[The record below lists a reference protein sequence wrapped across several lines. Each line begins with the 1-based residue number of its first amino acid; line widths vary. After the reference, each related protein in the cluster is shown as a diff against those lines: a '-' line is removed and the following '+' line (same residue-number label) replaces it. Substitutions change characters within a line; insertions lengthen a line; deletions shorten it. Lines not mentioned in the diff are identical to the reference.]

1 MNSRI
6 FDHIRQRG
14 GSMVQ
19 NDVYY
24 RKWRPQ
30 SLNDLV
36 GQDHIV
42 ATLKASLEQE
52 RIAHAYLFVGPR
64 GTGKT
69 STARILAKAINCENN
84 DGKGEPCNR
93 CNICREI
100 GEGSFIDLHEI
111 DAASH
116 RGVDD
121 MRDLISKLPT
131 MPNVARKKVYVIDE
145 VHGLTNYAEEAL
157 LKTLEE
163 PPQHVIFVLAT
174 TEEGSV
180 RSTIASRCQKLH
192 FRKIAQE
199 DAVSRLAFI
208 ASQENLEVSD
218 DILGVLVRAAEGS
231 LRDASNFLENLV
243 LSAGDNPSMEAA
255 ENLFGTYWSARA
267 YSLLNL
273 SADSNSL
280 PEVLHKI
287 GELYAEG
294 VDMRQLQRELIVE
307 ARSLLLIKAG
317 VGNTLG
323 LTAEDLE
330 LRNRLSRKFDL
341 QYISEL
347 LGKMVDVE
355 LKSGESPLKIELIF
369 VEMSIGNVPS
379 DVQNF
384 EPEKLEPYVE
394 DAALVDQKKGT
405 NTYIKETDLVTN
417 QISNKSEAVAPNR
430 EETAV
435 NLMKDSQLASE
446 PGIPQEKIDDQRVV
460 IDSAD
465 LSIEDLQS
473 RWKAIVDQFKGIGAG
488 GNIDAFLRSVSV
500 PIAIND
506 QNIVI
511 GFYHDFHKQKIEDPR
526 YKPLVEKKL
535 SEILG
540 KHYSLE
546 CEKIDRKKSVGH
558 LVKAAIDM
566 GAEAVD
572 EQSMRAILEG
582 EDGNSE

>member
-1 MNSRI
+1 
-6 FDHIRQRG
+6 
-14 GSMVQ
+14 MVQ
-19 NDVYY
+19 NDVFY

-84 DGKGEPCNR
+84 GGKGEPCNR
-93 CNICREI
+93 CNICIEI

-192 FRKIAQE
+192 FRKIGQD
-199 DAVSRLAFI
+199 DAVSRLSFI
-208 ASQENLEVSD
+208 ASQENLKVND

-243 LSAGDNPSMEAA
+243 LNAGDNPSMEAA

-273 SADSNSL
+273 SADRNSL

-287 GELYAEG
+287 GELYSQG
-294 VDMRQLQRELIVE
+294 VDMRQLQKELIVE

-317 VGNTLG
+317 VGTTLG

-330 LRNRLSRKFDL
+330 LRNRLSQKFDL

-347 LGKMVDVE
+347 LGKMVEVE

-369 VEMSIGNVPS
+369 VEMSIGNGPANT
-379 DVQNF
+379 QNL
-384 EPEKLEPYVE
+384 EPENLESYAKDSPL
-394 DAALVDQKKGT
+394 DDQKKDK
-405 NTYIKETDLVTN
+405 NTDATEESVIQN
-417 QISNKSEAVAPNR
+417 QISNKSEAIVPSKEEVAS
-430 EETAV
+430 
-435 NLMKDSQLASE
+435 NLTQESQRGGGSD
-446 PGIPQEKIDDQRVV
+446 IPQEEMDDQRVV
-460 IDSAD
+460 IDSTD
-465 LSIEDLQS
+465 LSIDDLQS

-506 QNIVI
+506 QSIVI

-546 CEKIDRKKSVGH
+546 CEKIDREKSVGH

-572 EQSMRAILEG
+572 EQSMKAILEG
-582 EDGNSE
+582 EDGKSE

>member
-1 MNSRI
+1 
-6 FDHIRQRG
+6 
-14 GSMVQ
+14 MVQ
-19 NDVYY
+19 NDVFY

-84 DGKGEPCNR
+84 GGKGEPCNR
-93 CNICREI
+93 CNICIEI

-192 FRKIAQE
+192 FRKIGQD
-199 DAVSRLAFI
+199 DAVSRLSFI
-208 ASQENLEVSD
+208 ASQENLKVND

-243 LSAGDNPSMEAA
+243 LNAGDNPSMEAA

-273 SADSNSL
+273 SADRNSL
-280 PEVLHKI
+280 QEVLHKI
-287 GELYAEG
+287 GELYAQG
-294 VDMRQLQRELIVE
+294 VDMRQLQKELIVE

-317 VGNTLG
+317 VGTTLG

-330 LRNRLSRKFDL
+330 LRNRLSQKFDL

-347 LGKMVDVE
+347 LGKMVEVE

-369 VEMSIGNVPS
+369 VEMSIGNGPANR
-379 DVQNF
+379 QNL
-384 EPEKLEPYVE
+384 EPENLESYAE
-394 DAALVDQKKGT
+394 DSPLDDQKKDKNIDATEAG
-405 NTYIKETDLVTN
+405 IIQN
-417 QISNKSEAVAPNR
+417 QISNKSEAIASNKEEVASDLKK
-430 EETAV
+430 E
-435 NLMKDSQLASE
+435 SQLGGGSD
-446 PGIPQEKIDDQRVV
+446 IPQEEMDDQRVV
-460 IDSAD
+460 IDSTD

-506 QNIVI
+506 QSIVI

-546 CEKIDRKKSVGH
+546 CEKIDREKSVGH

-572 EQSMRAILEG
+572 EQSMKAILEG
-582 EDGNSE
+582 EDGKSE